1 MKHITRYTNNLID
14 RMTRLPDSGLGRGL
28 SIIAGVAGL
37 ILLVGQT
44 YADIDVQT
52 ALSNNITTL
61 QQLRTTI
68 TGIPTATWK
77 VDISHLGIKLNIPT
91 GPGVLQRDASDYIVL
106 DLVSGSDV
114 ANNTITN
121 TNINNNTIQTYN
133 IANYA
138 VTNNAISD
146 NTLQCASLNIPGFN
160 CAPLNQ
166 TCGTGLVL
174 QGINASGSMF
184 CTGATAGSGGGLP
197 ACGAG
202 QSYVWTGGAWT
213 CLSLLLSAN
222 DGSLWDYAPANSGDI
237 YNKNYASGF
246 VGVHTTNPTA
256 ELHDVGT
263 FLVGGTGVI
272 STGGWVI
279 GSTGAAWTGSSG
291 TGYLYFDVY
300 SAITGQY
307 GYSYATS
314 LPLCD
319 CLYSGTGSIWQPN
332 QPCNQYQM
340 STDFQPPTYSY
351 SLPITWWSQIRFP
364 FGYILLG
371 WQWAINDGYYNYQK
385 DVGDFCRRTTSDYGG
400 TSRVRRKYA
409 QCTFP
414 YNFSTPPPSAPA
426 GGYRYTR
433 RHGNNA
439 WIPSGSPLYPSYVA
453 SCTTGWSPASISM
466 TWAWTFTTGAYLGK
480 VVCAHNGSIYR
491 ERYLDIP
498 TTGYNEINPATCTYI
513 TTGNVYIGTGSSG
526 GSSTG
531 TVYYSGFACASVSS
545 LATYSSWHVVYVT
558 GGNVG
563 ILTNNPQHT
572 LDVVGTVRSAALLIT
587 SDMRK
592 KDNIVLIKGALRK
605 LLRVHGYVYSLILDN
620 TQHYWVLAQE
630 IEKIFPT
637 LVVTDEN
644 GTKAVRYNSLIG
656 VIIESLQELNTTL
669 TTNQN
674 MLLDNEHMLQKLE
687 K

>member
-272 STGGWVI
+272 STGGWAYTGAGTGMTWVSGNI
-279 GSTGAAWTGSSG
+279 QYLYYDLYSAATGTNPWYPTCSCSWAGNCNNGVDLIMLSYPSTNQFNFGMTSTGFTGSPYAWDLADRTYYRSYYTGEYCQYYTPNCGSG
-291 TGYLYFDVY
+291 
-300 SAITGQY
+300 
-307 GYSYATS
+307 
-314 LPLCD
+314 LPC
-319 CLYSGTGSIWQPN
+319 Y
-332 QPCNQYQM
+332 M
-340 STDFQPPTYSY
+340 V
-351 SLPITWWSQIRFP
+351 
-364 FGYILLG
+364 
-371 WQWAINDGYYNYQK
+371 QK
-385 DVGDFCRRTTSDYGG
+385 
-400 TSRVRRKYA
+400 KY
-409 QCTFP
+409 
-414 YNFSTPPPSAPA
+414 
-426 GGYRYTR
+426 
-433 RHGNNA
+433 
-439 WIPSGSPLYPSYVA
+439 A
-453 SCTTGWSPASISM
+453 SCTTTPAAVPPTTYRYVARYETAEYDPTCLLTGIVNTS
-466 TWAWTFTTGAYLGK
+466 WYVTFYSLAGMSWFIK
-480 VVCAHNGSIYR
+480 GSIYM
-491 ERYLDIP
+491 
-498 TTGYNEINPATCTYI
+498 TGTYRGPSFCASATGSTIGMYTYPNIKKIYYIDRPSSTPYVATGSCTYI
-513 TTGNVYIGTGSSG
+513 VSGSVNGFISGAALSGNYYSWAVPGATWTT
-526 GSSTG
+526 
-531 TVYYSGFACASVSS
+531 YYSGNSCGVVGA
-545 LATYSSWHVVYVT
+545 LATYSGNHIVYVT

-630 IEKIFPT
+630 IEKVFPT